1 MGVVNF
7 PTPLVL
13 ALFLAAAS
21 LLCSFLK
28 CFFRSFYNTPPYNN
42 RKIIGIK
49 VYYVIK
55 IFLHNKIH
63 FKINSVIYKGI
74 HV

>member
-1 MGVVNF
+1 M
-7 PTPLVL
+7 
-13 ALFLAAAS
+13 A
-21 LLCSFLK
+21 
-28 CFFRSFYNTPPYNN
+28 

-49 VYYVIK
+49 VCYYLIK

-63 FKINSVIYKGI
+63 IVQYIAKGI

>member
-1 MGVVNF
+1 M
-7 PTPLVL
+7 
-13 ALFLAAAS
+13 A
-21 LLCSFLK
+21 
-28 CFFRSFYNTPPYNN
+28 

-49 VYYVIK
+49 VYYLK

-63 FKINSVIYKGI
+63 LKINSIIYKGI

>member
-1 MGVVNF
+1 M
-7 PTPLVL
+7 
-13 ALFLAAAS
+13 A
-21 LLCSFLK
+21 
-28 CFFRSFYNTPPYNN
+28 

-49 VYYVIK
+49 VCYYLIK

-63 FKINSVIYKGI
+63 FKIKSIIIILYKGI